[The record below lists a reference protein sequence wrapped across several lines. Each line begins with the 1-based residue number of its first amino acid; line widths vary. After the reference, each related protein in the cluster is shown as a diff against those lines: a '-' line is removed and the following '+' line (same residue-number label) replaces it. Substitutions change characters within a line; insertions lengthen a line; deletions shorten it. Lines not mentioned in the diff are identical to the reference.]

1 MSYVG
6 HAACA
11 DARPRGQLVRA
22 SLDTTQRGL
31 SYARDTRTMTSRP
44 GIPLLL
50 VLALACGRG
59 GAERDAPVPSRATLL
74 GCAALDGHACVR
86 PPPGPAPRCDP
97 ARRDADGRFTPVV
110 WVADGTPSD
119 ALVVEGDTPAS
130 ADAVVLDGGV
140 RLELAVPHDARAL
153 TLVRDGAVLERW
165 TLHDP
170 PASGSTDDAA
180 RDLDARADLRFR
192 EADAADVA
200 ERGAAWRAALAVTE
214 EAWAAA
220 HARGDLLRARC
231 HVRRGMF
238 VALERLGDPGAL
250 ERWTSRLDD
259 DAPSGVAT
267 AGADAYARGLVAQ
280 RLGDLQAAAGLFRA
294 AEAGATRIAD
304 RKLSA
309 AASGQLAAVLASL
322 GRDDEITAALERAE
336 AAATALDCRQWLHM
350 LNNTSWSR
358 VVLGEAGGATDDPL
372 PGLADAL
379 LVLDGAG
386 DPQDAC
392 HDPRLAEHV
401 RLGLALVAAAEGA
414 FGWAE
419 QLREGLPAAPDGDG
433 DATRWHG
440 ELDRRIAL
448 ARGDRGALVEHVVL
462 HAHDADPDPLD
473 AAWSQAWGRGQIY
486 EALGA
491 TEEALAAYDAA
502 ERTLSTMMLQLEFDA
517 GRDRLLLGRQRSAGR
532 SVALRVAAGDETGA
546 LCVARNAR
554 ARTSRVLDRS
564 ARIASLSADRRRE
577 WAAAVAE
584 HAQRLRDLDALRSE
598 RWSVPVDRRGTH
610 DRRIAALEAEA
621 LAASRAAANLLVT
634 GDADTSD
641 VACDRLGAPGDGEL
655 GLLYFPVGDDAW
667 MGFAFGDGVVTA
679 RLLGALPLTDP
690 KRLAERLLRPFAAQ
704 IDAASSLLVLPT
716 GALWT
721 VSFAALPWRDDTL
734 LHAKPIA
741 LGLDLARLRTGPAPE
756 LRRALVVADPRGN
769 LPAAAREAERVG
781 AALRADAWSVTMLLG
796 DDARAESVR
805 DALTRVELLH
815 YAGHGEHGGLEGW
828 QGALQLADGA
838 RLGVNDVLAL
848 ANVPRLVVLPACDT
862 APSERTTQGG
872 DMNIARAF
880 LLAGAQTVVAAQGP
894 IDDTLAARIAI
905 ALHEAGP
912 LDPSTTPARL
922 RDALLSVGD
931 EPRGGSAA
939 RVVALVR

>member
-1 MSYVG
+1 M
-6 HAACA
+6 
-11 DARPRGQLVRA
+11 PP
-22 SLDTTQRGL
+22 
-31 SYARDTRTMTSRP
+31 RP
-44 GIPLLL
+44 GISLLL
-50 VLALACGRG
+50 ILALACDRG
-59 GAERDAPVPSRATLL
+59 GAEQDAPAPSHATLL

-86 PPPGPAPRCDP
+86 PIPGPSARCDP
-97 ARRDADGRFTPVV
+97 ARRDAEGRFTPVV

-119 ALVVEGDTPAS
+119 ALVVEGDTPDRAN
-130 ADAVVLDGGV
+130 AVVLDGGV
-140 RLELAVPHDARAL
+140 RLELAVPDDARAL
-153 TLVRDGAVLERW
+153 ALVRDGVILERW
-165 TLHDP
+165 TLRDP
-170 PASGSTDDAA
+170 GTGAADDDAA
-180 RDLDARADLRFR
+180 RALDQRADLQFR
-192 EADAADVA
+192 AADAAEAAV
-200 ERGAAWRAALAVTE
+200 RGAAWRAAIDVTE
-214 EAWAAA
+214 EAWASA

-238 VALERLGDPGAL
+238 VALERLGDPEAL
-250 ERWTSRLDD
+250 DRWTARLEGDVD
-259 DAPSGVAT
+259 STAT

-280 RLGDLQAAAGLFRA
+280 RIGDLQAAATLFRS
-294 AEAGATRIAD
+294 AEAGAARIAD
-304 RKLSA
+304 RKLAA

-322 GRDDEITAALERAE
+322 GRDDEIAAALERAE

-379 LVLDGAG
+379 LVLDAAD

-401 RLGLALVAAAEGA
+401 RLGLALVAADEGA

-419 QLREGLPAAPDGDG
+419 LLREGLPVEPEGDG
-433 DATRWHG
+433 DAEATRWHG

-448 ARGDRGALVEHVVL
+448 ARGDRGAIVEHLML
-462 HAHDADPDPLD
+462 HARDADPDTLD
-473 AAWSQAWGRGQIY
+473 AAWSQAWGRGRIY

-491 TEEALAAYDAA
+491 TEDALRAYDAA
-502 ERTLSTMMLQLEFDA
+502 EQTLSTMMLQLEFDA

-532 SVALRVAAGDETGA
+532 SVALRVAAGDDAGA

-564 ARIASLSADRRRE
+564 ARIASLSAGRRRE

-584 HAQRLRDLDALRSE
+584 HAQGIRELDALRSE
-598 RWSVPVDRRGTH
+598 RWSVPVDGRAAH
-610 DRRIAALEAEA
+610 DRRIAALEAEV
-621 LAASRAAANLLVT
+621 LAASRAAAKLLAAGESDPIDT
-634 GDADTSD
+634 G
-641 VACDRLGAPGDGEL
+641 CGRLGARDDGAL
-655 GLLYFPVGDDAW
+655 ALLYFPVGDDAW
-667 MGFAFGDGVVTA
+667 WGFASADGVVTA
-679 RLLGALPLTDP
+679 RSLGTLPLSDP
-690 KRLAERLLRPFAAQ
+690 TRLAERLLGPFSAQ
-704 IDAASSLLVLPT
+704 IDRARSLLVLPT

-721 VSFAALPWRDDTL
+721 VSFAALPWRGETL
-734 LHAKPIA
+734 LDAKPIA
-741 LGLDLARLRTGPAPE
+741 LGLDLAPLQTATAPE

-769 LPAAAREAERVG
+769 LPAAAHEAERVG

-796 DDARAESVR
+796 ADARAEHVR
-805 DALTRVELLH
+805 EALSHSELLH
-815 YAGHGEHGGLEGW
+815 YAGHGEHAGLEGW

-848 ANVPRLVVLPACDT
+848 AKVPRLVVLPACDT

-894 IDDTLAARIAI
+894 IDDALAARIAI
-905 ALHEAGP
+905 ALHEGGP

-931 EPRGGSAA
+931 DPRGASAA

>member
-1 MSYVG
+1 
-6 HAACA
+6 
-11 DARPRGQLVRA
+11 
-22 SLDTTQRGL
+22 
-31 SYARDTRTMTSRP
+31 MTSRP

-50 VLALACGRG
+50 FLALACGRG

-86 PPPGPAPRCDP
+86 PPPGPVPRCDP

-110 WVADGTPSD
+110 WVAGGTASD

-140 RLELAVPHDARAL
+140 RLELVVPHDARAL
-153 TLVRDGAVLERW
+153 TLVRDGVLLERW

-170 PASGSTDDAA
+170 PASDGTDDAA
-180 RDLDARADLRFR
+180 RALDARADLRFR

-259 DAPSGVAT
+259 DAASAVAT
-267 AGADAYARGLVAQ
+267 AGADAYARGLVAE

-294 AEAGATRIAD
+294 AEAGAARIAD

-322 GRDDEITAALERAE
+322 GRDDEIAAALERAE

-379 LVLDGAG
+379 LVLDGAD
-386 DPQDAC
+386 DPRDEC

-401 RLGLALVAAAEGA
+401 RLGLALVAAGEGA

-419 QLREGLPAAPDGDG
+419 ELRAGLPAIPSSDR
-433 DATRWHG
+433 DAVQWRD

-448 ARGDRGALVEHVVL
+448 ARADRGALVEHLVL
-462 HAHDADPDPLD
+462 HARDPSPSTPD
-473 AAWSQAWGRGQIY
+473 AAWSQAWGRGQIH
-486 EALGA
+486 EALSA
-491 TEEALAAYDAA
+491 TEDALAAYDAA
-502 ERTLSTMMLQLEFDA
+502 ERILSTMMLQLEFDA

-532 SVALRVAAGDETGA
+532 SVALRVAAGDVAGA
-546 LCVARNAR
+546 LCVARQAR

-564 ARIASLSADRRRE
+564 ARIAALSPTRRRE
-577 WAAAVAE
+577 WAAAVAA
-584 HAQRLRDLDALRSE
+584 HGQRIRDLDALRSE
-598 RWSVPVDRRGTH
+598 RWSVPVDRRAEH
-610 DRRIAALEAEA
+610 DRTIAALEVEVT
-621 LAASRAAANLLVT
+621 AASRAAAEILAQ
-634 GDADTSD
+634 GDAPTDDDCARLD
-641 VACDRLGAPGDGEL
+641 VPGEGEL
-655 GLLYFPVGDDAW
+655 ALLYFPVGDDAW
-667 MGFAFGDGVVTA
+667 MGFAFGSAGVVA
-679 RLLGALPLTDP
+679 RPLGDLTLGDP
-690 KRLAERLLRPFAAQ
+690 TRLADALLEPFAPQ
-704 IDAASSLLVLPT
+704 IDDAVALRVLPT

-721 VSFAALPWRDDTL
+721 VSFAELPWRGATL
-734 LHAKPIA
+734 LQARPIA
-741 LGLDLARLRTGPAPE
+741 LGLDLVPLRTSAAPE
-756 LRRALVVADPRGN
+756 LRRALVVADPRGD
-769 LPAAAREAERVG
+769 LPAAAHEAERVG
-781 AALRADAWSVTMLLG
+781 AALRTDTWSVTLLLG

-838 RLGVNDVLAL
+838 RLGVGDVLAL
-848 ANVPRLVVLPACDT
+848 ASVPRLVVLPACDT
-862 APSERTTQGG
+862 APSGRTTQGG

-894 IDDTLAARIAI
+894 IDDALAARIAI
-905 ALHEAGP
+905 ALHEGGP
-912 LDPSTTPARL
+912 LDRANTPARL
-922 RDALLSVGD
+922 REVLLAVRD
-931 EPRGGSAA
+931 DPQAASAT

>member
-1 MSYVG
+1 M
-6 HAACA
+6 
-11 DARPRGQLVRA
+11 
-22 SLDTTQRGL
+22 
-31 SYARDTRTMTSRP
+31 
-44 GIPLLL
+44 
-50 VLALACGRG
+50 
-59 GAERDAPVPSRATLL
+59 
-74 GCAALDGHACVR
+74 
-86 PPPGPAPRCDP
+86 
-97 ARRDADGRFTPVV
+97 
-110 WVADGTPSD
+110 
-119 ALVVEGDTPAS
+119 
-130 ADAVVLDGGV
+130 
-140 RLELAVPHDARAL
+140 
-153 TLVRDGAVLERW
+153 
-165 TLHDP
+165 
-170 PASGSTDDAA
+170 
-180 RDLDARADLRFR
+180 
-192 EADAADVA
+192 
-200 ERGAAWRAALAVTE
+200 
-214 EAWAAA
+214 
-220 HARGDLLRARC
+220 
-231 HVRRGMF
+231 
-238 VALERLGDPGAL
+238 
-250 ERWTSRLDD
+250 
-259 DAPSGVAT
+259 
-267 AGADAYARGLVAQ
+267 
-280 RLGDLQAAAGLFRA
+280 
-294 AEAGATRIAD
+294 
-304 RKLSA
+304 
-309 AASGQLAAVLASL
+309 
-322 GRDDEITAALERAE
+322 
-336 AAATALDCRQWLHM
+336 
-350 LNNTSWSR
+350 
-358 VVLGEAGGATDDPL
+358 
-372 PGLADAL
+372 
-379 LVLDGAG
+379 
-386 DPQDAC
+386 
-392 HDPRLAEHV
+392 
-401 RLGLALVAAAEGA
+401 
-414 FGWAE
+414 
-419 QLREGLPAAPDGDG
+419 
-433 DATRWHG
+433 
-440 ELDRRIAL
+440 
-448 ARGDRGALVEHVVL
+448 
-462 HAHDADPDPLD
+462 
-473 AAWSQAWGRGQIY
+473 
-486 EALGA
+486 
-491 TEEALAAYDAA
+491 
-502 ERTLSTMMLQLEFDA
+502 
-517 GRDRLLLGRQRSAGR
+517 
-532 SVALRVAAGDETGA
+532 
-546 LCVARNAR
+546 
-554 ARTSRVLDRS
+554 
-564 ARIASLSADRRRE
+564 
-577 WAAAVAE
+577 
-584 HAQRLRDLDALRSE
+584 
-598 RWSVPVDRRGTH
+598 PVDRRGTH
-610 DRRIAALEAEA
+610 DRTIAALEAEA

-931 EPRGGSAA
+931 ESRRGSAA

>member
-1 MSYVG
+1 MSP
-6 HAACA
+6 
-11 DARPRGQLVRA
+11 RPWI
-22 SLDTTQRGL
+22 SL
-31 SYARDTRTMTSRP
+31 
-44 GIPLLL
+44 PLI
-50 VLALACGRG
+50 LALACADGS
-59 GAERDAPVPSRATLL
+59 AERDAHAPPASATLL
-74 GCAALDGHACVR
+74 GCAAQDGHACVR
-86 PPPGPAPRCDP
+86 PIPGPAARCDP
-97 ARRDADGRFTPVV
+97 ARRDAEGRFTPVV
-110 WVADGTPSD
+110 WVDDGTSSD
-119 ALVVEGDTPAS
+119 TLAVEGDTPAR
-130 ADAVVLDGGV
+130 AEAVVLDGGV
-140 RLELAVPHDARAL
+140 RLELAVPEDAHAL
-153 TLVRDGAVLERW
+153 VLARSGVVLERW
-165 TLHDP
+165 TLRDP
-170 PASGSTDDAA
+170 DARGATDDAVRA
-180 RDLDARADLRFR
+180 LDARADLRFR

-200 ERGAAWRAALAVTE
+200 ERGAAWRAALEVTE
-214 EAWAAA
+214 EAWASA
-220 HARGDLLRARC
+220 HARGDRLRARC

-238 VALERLGDPGAL
+238 VALERLGDPAAL
-250 ERWTSRLDD
+250 ERWTTRLDD
-259 DAPSGVAT
+259 DATSGIAT

-280 RLGDLQAAAGLFRA
+280 RLGDLQAAAALFRA
-294 AEAGATRIAD
+294 AEAGAARIAD
-304 RKLSA
+304 RKLAA

-322 GRDDEITAALERAE
+322 GRDDEIAAALERAE

-379 LVLDGAG
+379 LVLDAAD
-386 DPQDAC
+386 DPEDAC

-419 QLREGLPAAPDGDG
+419 QLREGLPSAPEGDG
-433 DATRWHG
+433 DDDAARWHG

-462 HAHDADPDPLD
+462 HARDADPDTLD

-491 TEEALAAYDAA
+491 TEDALGAYDGA

-532 SVALRVAAGDETGA
+532 SVALRVAAGDATGG

-564 ARIASLSADRRRE
+564 ARIASLSAGRRRE
-577 WAAAVAE
+577 WAAAVAA
-584 HAQRLRDLDALRSE
+584 HAQGIRDLDALRSE
-598 RWSVPVDRRGTH
+598 RWSVPVDRRAAH
-610 DRRIAALEAEA
+610 DQRIAALEAETRA
-621 LAASRAAANLLVT
+621 TSRAAAKLLGAGESAPT
-634 GDADTSD
+634 DAT
-641 VACDRLGAPGDGEL
+641 CDGLGAPDVGTL
-655 GLLYFPVGDDAW
+655 ALLYFPVGDDAW

-679 RLLGALPLTDP
+679 RRLGALPLTDP
-690 KRLAERLLRPFAAQ
+690 TRLAERLLVPFAAQ
-704 IDAASSLLVLPT
+704 IDRARSLLVLPT

-721 VSFAALPWRDDTL
+721 VSFAALPWRDETL
-734 LHAKPIA
+734 LDAKPIA
-741 LGLDLARLRTGPAPE
+741 LGLDLAPLRTTAAPE
-756 LRRALVVADPRGN
+756 QRRALVVADPRGN
-769 LPAAAREAERVG
+769 LPAAAHEAERVG

-796 DDARAESVR
+796 ADARAELVR
-805 DALTRVELLH
+805 EALTRSELLH
-815 YAGHGEHGGLEGW
+815 YAGHGEHAGLEGW

-838 RLGVNDVLAL
+838 RLGVDDVLAL

-894 IDDTLAARIAI
+894 IDDELAARIAI
-905 ALHEAGP
+905 ALHEGGP
-912 LDPSTTPARL
+912 LDPDATPARL
-922 RDALLSVGD
+922 RDALLSVRD
-931 EPRGGSAA
+931 DPRGVSAA